1 MNFTKIQ
8 KIVGVSDFRA
18 SLSTYLKKA
27 KENPVIITANK
38 GDEPFVLLSADA
50 YNKLVEARELEID
63 SRELAKLI
71 KEDNGKEIPWEKI
84 RRSK

>member
-1 MNFTKIQ
+1 M
-8 KIVGVSDFRA
+8 VGVSDFRA
-18 SLSTYLKKA
+18 SISAYLKEA
-27 KENPVIITANK
+27 KENPVIIRAN
-38 GDEPFVLLSADA
+38 GSADPFVLLSADS

-71 KEDNGKEIPWEKI
+71 KENKGKKRISWESI

>member
-8 KIVGVSDFRA
+8 KTVGVSDFRA
-18 SLSTYLKKA
+18 SIPAYLKQA
-27 KENPVIITANK
+27 KENPVIISANR
-38 GDEPFVLLSADA
+38 GEDPFVLLSADA